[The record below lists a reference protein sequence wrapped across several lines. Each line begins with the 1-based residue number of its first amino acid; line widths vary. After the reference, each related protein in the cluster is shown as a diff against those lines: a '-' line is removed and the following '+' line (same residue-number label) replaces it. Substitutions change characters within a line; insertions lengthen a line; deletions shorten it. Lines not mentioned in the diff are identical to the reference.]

1 MNPQKRFRE
10 TTYRKRLRVENFT
23 NTIEIS
29 VKNLHSKKIRLSLFT
44 NNYLTTKPMRR
55 KVTLKQIAKELD
67 VSISTV
73 SKSLRDSPEISEDTR
88 LKVQAFAKLYNYKP
102 NLIALSL
109 KNKKTKTIG
118 IIIPEIVHHFF
129 ATVISGIEHVANE
142 NGYNVIVTLSDESFD
157 KEVINME
164 MLANGSID
172 GFIMSLSKETQ
183 HKKDFHHITEVIN
196 QGMPV
201 VMFDRVTNDILC
213 DKVIIDDNLAA
224 YEAVQSLIDN
234 GFKKIALITTVDYVS
249 VGKLRTDGY
258 IKALKTN
265 NIEINPELIIKIE
278 DIDNCEFQIEELV
291 SNKELDAI
299 FAVNELFA
307 VTAIKAAKKTNMK
320 VPEDISIIGFTDGII
335 SKYSSPSITTVSQN
349 GIKMGGKAA
358 KMLID
363 RLEAEQE
370 DDEHYKTEVIETHL
384 VVRESTPTL

>member
-1 MNPQKRFRE
+1 MK
-10 TTYRKRLRVENFT
+10 
-23 NTIEIS
+23 
-29 VKNLHSKKIRLSLFT
+29 
-44 NNYLTTKPMRR
+44 R

-73 SKSLRDSPEISEDTR
+73 SKSLRDSSEISEDTR

-142 NGYNVIVTLSDESFD
+142 KGYNVIVCLSDESFD

-183 HKKDFHHITEVIN
+183 QRKDFHHITEVIN

-201 VMFDRVTNDILC
+201 VMFDRVTNDVLC

-224 YEAVQSLIDN
+224 YQAVESLINN
-234 GFKKIALITTVDYVS
+234 GMKKIGLITTVDYVS
-249 VGKLRTDGY
+249 VGKLRTEGY
-258 IKALKTN
+258 VKALLSNGIPIN
-265 NIEINPELIIKIE
+265 NDLIIKIE
-278 DIDNCEFQIEELV
+278 DIDNCSSQIEELIT
-291 SNKELDAI
+291 NNDLDSI

-307 VTAIKAAKKTNMK
+307 VTAIKTAKRLKLN
-320 VPEDISIIGFTDGII
+320 VPEDIAIIGFTDGII
-335 SKYSSPSITTVSQN
+335 SNYSSPSITTVSQN
-349 GIKMGGKAA
+349 GIKMGNKAA
-358 KMLID
+358 QMLIE
-363 RLEAEQE
+363 RLESEDEENEQ
-370 DDEHYKTEVIETHL
+370 YITEVIETHL
-384 VVRESTPTL
+384 VQRESTPILK